1 MPYAT
6 QSDLETRFGATEI
19 RQLGDR
25 GAADPEDEEAEPVP
39 SAAEVIDAALDD
51 ASQEIDGY
59 IAVRYTLPLSETP
72 ALLTRLCCD
81 IARYRLWSDDATD
94 QIRQRYE
101 DAVTLLTRLS
111 SGSVQLGL
119 SATDATSPATPGSR
133 VSYFTDTT
141 LALMP

>member
-6 QSDLETRFGATEI
+6 QADLETRYGATEVL
-19 RQLGDR
+19 QLADR
-25 GAADPEDEEAEPVP
+25 NADDTADTG
-39 SAAEVIDAALDD
+39 VIDAALAD
-51 ASQEIDGY
+51 ASHEIDGY
-59 IAVRYTLPLSETP
+59 LAVRYTLPLSETP

-119 SATDATSPATPGSR
+119 SATDAVSPATPGSR
-133 VSYFTDTT
+133 VAFFTDTT